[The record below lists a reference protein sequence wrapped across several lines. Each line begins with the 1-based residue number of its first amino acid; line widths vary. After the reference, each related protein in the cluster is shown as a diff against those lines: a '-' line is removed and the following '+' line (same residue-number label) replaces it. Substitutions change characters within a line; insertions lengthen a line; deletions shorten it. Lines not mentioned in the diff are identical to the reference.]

1 MHRCWRQISTATLL
15 ACFTAQLA
23 GCSWG
28 GQAAIE
34 SSDDGA
40 TIYPGGKPIGTVH
53 SEVADIAL
61 QMIGAPYRYG
71 GRTRDG
77 FDCSG
82 LVYFSYQQAGISV
95 PRSSKEQ
102 LKATTPIDL
111 DDARR
116 GDLLFFRNLFKVSHV
131 AIYLGDGRFV
141 HAPSTGKQVSVASM
155 DNSYYREHFVRA
167 GRF

>member
-1 MHRCWRQISTATLL
+1 LVCS
-15 ACFTAQLA
+15 TAQLT

-28 GQAAIE
+28 GQAAVE
-34 SSDDGA
+34 SRDDGA
-40 TIYPGGKPIGTVH
+40 TVYPGGKPIGTVH
-53 SEVADIAL
+53 SDVAEIAR
-61 QMIGAPYRYG
+61 QMIGTPYRYG
-71 GRTRDG
+71 GRTPDG

-82 LVYFSYQQAGISV
+82 LVYFSYHQAGISV

-111 DDARR
+111 EEAQP
-116 GDLLFFRNLFKVSHV
+116 GDLLFFRNWLKVSHV

>member
-1 MHRCWRQISTATLL
+1 MRRCWRQISAVVLL
-15 ACFTAQLA
+15 VCSTVQLT

-28 GQAAIE
+28 GQAAVE
-34 SSDDGA
+34 SRDDGA
-40 TIYPGGKPIGTVH
+40 TVYPGGKPIGTVH
-53 SEVADIAL
+53 SDVAEIAR
-61 QMIGAPYRYG
+61 QMIGTPYRYG
-71 GRTRDG
+71 GRTPDG

-82 LVYFSYQQAGISV
+82 LVYFSYHQAGISV

-111 DDARR
+111 EEAQP
-116 GDLLFFRNLFKVSHV
+116 GDLLFFRNRLKVSHV

>member
-1 MHRCWRQISTATLL
+1 VLLVCSTV
-15 ACFTAQLA
+15 QLT

-28 GQAAIE
+28 GQAAVE
-34 SSDDGA
+34 SRDDGA
-40 TIYPGGKPIGTVH
+40 TVYPGGKPIGTVH
-53 SEVADIAL
+53 SNVAEIAR
-61 QMIGAPYRYG
+61 QMIGTPYRYG
-71 GRTRDG
+71 GRTPDG

-82 LVYFSYQQAGISV
+82 LVYFSYHQAGISV

-111 DDARR
+111 EEAQP
-116 GDLLFFRNLFKVSHV
+116 GDLLFFRNWLKVSHV

>member
-1 MHRCWRQISTATLL
+1 MRRCWRQISAVVLL
-15 ACFTAQLA
+15 VCSTVQLT

-28 GQAAIE
+28 GQAAVE
-34 SSDDGA
+34 SRDDGA
-40 TIYPGGKPIGTVH
+40 TVYPGGKPIGTVH
-53 SEVADIAL
+53 SDVAEIAR
-61 QMIGAPYRYG
+61 QMIGTPYRYG
-71 GRTRDG
+71 GRTPDG

-82 LVYFSYQQAGISV
+82 LVYFSYHQAGISV

-111 DDARR
+111 EEAQP
-116 GDLLFFRNLFKVSHV
+116 GDLLFFRNWLKVSHV

>member
-1 MHRCWRQISTATLL
+1 VLLVCSTV
-15 ACFTAQLA
+15 QLT

-28 GQAAIE
+28 GQAAVE
-34 SSDDGA
+34 SRDDGA
-40 TIYPGGKPIGTVH
+40 TVYPGGKPIGTVH
-53 SEVADIAL
+53 SNVAEIAR
-61 QMIGAPYRYG
+61 QMIGTPYRYG
-71 GRTRDG
+71 GRTPDG

-82 LVYFSYQQAGISV
+82 LVYFSYHQAGISV

-111 DDARR
+111 EEAQP
-116 GDLLFFRNLFKVSHV
+116 GDLLFFRNWLKVSHV

-155 DNSYYREHFVRA
+155 DNAYYREHFVRA

>member
-1 MHRCWRQISTATLL
+1 MLLVWSTV
-15 ACFTAQLA
+15 QLT

-28 GQAAIE
+28 GQAAVE
-34 SSDDGA
+34 SSDGGA
-40 TIYPGGKPIGTVH
+40 TVYPGGKPIDAVH
-53 SEVADIAL
+53 SDVADIAQ

-71 GRTRDG
+71 GRAPDG

-102 LKATTPIDL
+102 LKATAPIDL
-111 DDARR
+111 DEARP
-116 GDLLFFRNLFKVSHV
+116 GDLLFFRNVSKVSHV
-131 AIYLGDGRFV
+131 AIYLGGGRFV

-155 DNSYYREHFVRA
+155 DNAYYRDHFVRA